1 MNPFSPNSLKKLEE
15 IKKNF
20 LIINE
25 RKKDP
30 KITEKEKDKINEEL
44 KYNKQFCQ
52 NIILK
57 ISSENSFFNKFFL

>member
-44 KYNKQFCQ
+44 KYNKQFYQ